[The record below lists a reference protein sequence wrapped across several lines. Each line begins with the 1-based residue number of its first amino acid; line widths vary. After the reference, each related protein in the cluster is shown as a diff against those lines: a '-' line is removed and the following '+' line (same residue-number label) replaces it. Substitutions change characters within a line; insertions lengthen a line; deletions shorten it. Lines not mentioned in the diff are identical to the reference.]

1 MRIIAVMPDQQQ
13 ASALI
18 DSLHQIGLDRQ
29 DLIVSNIGEKPLP
42 LPPEKAVQD
51 VIWVQTETERLADL
65 SSFAGSINGLEEEAG
80 ILIAVEIPKGE
91 GDKVR
96 ALMKEAG
103 AIRIIQD

>member
-1 MRIIAVMPDQQQ
+1 MRLIAVMPDQNQ

-18 DSLHQIGLDRQ
+18 DSLRQIGLDRQ

-51 VIWVQTETERLADL
+51 VTWVQTETERLADL
-65 SSFAGSINGLEEEAG
+65 QGFADSINGLEEEAG
-80 ILIAVEIPKGE
+80 ILVAAEIPTRE

-96 ALMKEAG
+96 ALMEQAG